1 MGSTRTKARRRA
13 NDDTSVAIT
22 KSRKEIDDILKGWG
36 VKGIQWEDNFETGE
50 TTLRF
55 RWKREVD
62 DSDLVARFHVS
73 IPSDEK
79 LEEMAIDKRS
89 GKYSQKKFERLKL
102 ERGKKEHRVLASFIK
117 NAFEA
122 INEGIIPA
130 EALLMPWLED
140 ATGKTVYDK
149 VEPVLGQLASS
160 PLHMALK
167 SGGKE

>member
-1 MGSTRTKARRRA
+1 MASTRGKRRKFT
-13 NDDTSVAIT
+13 DDTSVAIT
-22 KSRKEIDDILKGWG
+22 RSRKEIDDILKEWG
-36 VKGIQWEDNFETGE
+36 VKGIQWEDNFDTGE

-62 DSDLVARFHVS
+62 DSELVARFHVA
-73 IPSDEK
+73 IPSDDK
-79 LEEMAIDKRS
+79 LKELAIDKRTS
-89 GKYSQKKFERLKL
+89 GKFSQKKFERLKL

>member
-1 MGSTRTKARRRA
+1 MASTRTKRRKA
-13 NDDTSVAIT
+13 TDDTSVAIT
-22 KSRKEIDDILKGWG
+22 KSRKEIDDILKDWG
-36 VKGIQWEDNFETGE
+36 VKGIQWEDNFDTGE

-55 RWKREVD
+55 RWTREVH
-62 DSDLVARFHVS
+62 DSELVARFHVS
-73 IPSDEK
+73 IPSDDK
-79 LEEMAIDKRS
+79 LKELAIDKRS
-89 GKYSQKKFERLKL
+89 GKYSQKKFDRLKAD
-102 ERGKKEHRVLASFIK
+102 RGKKEHRVLASFIK

-160 PLHMALK
+160 PLHKALK
-167 SGGKE
+167 SGG